1 MLRKAVLGEIL
12 KLKNSFIWY
21 VLIAL
26 PLISVL
32 IGCGNFYLNQGIL
45 TKQWYSLWTQVSL
58 FYGEFFFPILIA
70 IFCAYICRLEHMNH
84 NWNNIMTLPINLKN
98 IFLSKLAVISV
109 LTAITQIV
117 FVIFYIVAGNMFG
130 FPDSIPKELTGWIVK
145 GWIISISIA
154 SIQLYMSIKIRSFTT
169 PIGISLCLSLFG
181 MGLLI
186 AKPSIGIFFPYSML
200 GSAMG
205 IIKQSALSIND
216 TMVSICVAFITTL
229 VFSEIA
235 NRNFKKN
242 DVIS

>member
-1 MLRKAVLGEIL
+1 MLRKSVLGEIL

-21 VLIAL
+21 ILLAL
-26 PLISVL
+26 PLLSVL
-32 IGCGNFYLNQGIL
+32 IGTGNFYLNQDIL
-45 TKQWYSLWTQVSL
+45 KKEWYSLWTQVSL

-70 IFCAYICRLEHMNH
+70 IFCAYVCRLEHMNH
-84 NWNNIMTLPINLKN
+84 NWNNVMTLPINLKN
-98 IFLSKLAVISV
+98 IFLSKLIVISI

-117 FVIFYIVAGNMFG
+117 FVIFYIVAGNMIG
-130 FPDSIPKELTGWIVK
+130 FSQSVPNELPGWIVK

-154 SIQLYMSIKIRSFTT
+154 SIQLYLSIKIRSFAT

-186 AKPSIGIFFPYSML
+186 AQPSIGIFFPYSML

-205 IIKQSALSIND
+205 IIKQSALNVND
-216 TMVSICVAFITTL
+216 TIVTICVAFATTII
-229 VFSEIA
+229 FSEIA
-235 NRNFKKN
+235 KRNFRKN

>member
-98 IFLSKLAVISV
+98 IFLSKLAVTSV

-154 SIQLYMSIKIRSFTT
+154 SIQLYMSIKIRSFAT

>member
-21 VLIAL
+21 VLLAL

-117 FVIFYIVAGNMFG
+117 FVIFYIVAGNMFA

-154 SIQLYMSIKIRSFTT
+154 SIQLYMSIKIRSFAT

-181 MGLLI
+181 MVLLI

-216 TMVSICVAFITTL
+216 TMVSIFVAFITTL

>member
-70 IFCAYICRLEHMNH
+70 IFCAYTCRLEHMNH

-98 IFLSKLAVISV
+98 IFLSKLAVISI

-117 FVIFYIVAGNMFG
+117 FVIFYIVAGNMFV

-154 SIQLYMSIKIRSFTT
+154 SIQLYISIKIRSFAT

-216 TMVSICVAFITTL
+216 TVVSICVAFITTIIL
-229 VFSEIA
+229 SEIA

>member
-21 VLIAL
+21 VLLAL

-117 FVIFYIVAGNMFG
+117 FVIFYIVAGNTFA

-154 SIQLYMSIKIRSFTT
+154 SIQLYMSIKIRSFAT
-169 PIGISLCLSLFG
+169 PIGIGLCLSLFG
-181 MGLLI
+181 MVLLI

-216 TMVSICVAFITTL
+216 TMVSIFVAFITTL

>member
-154 SIQLYMSIKIRSFTT
+154 SIQLYMSIKIRSFAT

-186 AKPSIGIFFPYSML
+186 AKPSIGIFFPYSIL

>member
-154 SIQLYMSIKIRSFTT
+154 SIQLYMSIKIRSFAT

>member
-1 MLRKAVLGEIL
+1 MLRKSVLGEIL

-21 VLIAL
+21 ILLAL

-32 IGCGNFYLNQGIL
+32 IGTGNFYLNQGIL
-45 TKQWYSLWTQVSL
+45 KKEWYSLWTQVSL

-70 IFCAYICRLEHMNH
+70 IFCAYVCRLEHMNH

-98 IFLSKLAVISV
+98 IFLSKLIVISI

-117 FVIFYIVAGNMFG
+117 FVIFYIVAGNMIG
-130 FPDSIPKELTGWIVK
+130 FSQSVPNELTGWIVK

-154 SIQLYMSIKIRSFTT
+154 SIQLYLSIKIRSFAT

-181 MGLLI
+181 MGLLV
-186 AKPSIGIFFPYSML
+186 AQPSIGIFFPYSML

-205 IIKQSALSIND
+205 IIKQSALNVND
-216 TMVSICVAFITTL
+216 TIVTICVAFATTII
-229 VFSEIA
+229 FSEIA
-235 NRNFKKN
+235 KRNFRKN

>member
-1 MLRKAVLGEIL
+1 MLRKSVLGEIL

-21 VLIAL
+21 ILLAL
-26 PLISVL
+26 PLLSVL
-32 IGCGNFYLNQGIL
+32 IGTGNFYLNQDIL
-45 TKQWYSLWTQVSL
+45 KKEWYSLWTQVSL

-70 IFCAYICRLEHMNH
+70 IFCAYVCRLEHMNH
-84 NWNNIMTLPINLKN
+84 NWNNVMTLPINLKN
-98 IFLSKLAVISV
+98 IFLSKLIVIST

-117 FVIFYIVAGNMFG
+117 FVIFYIVAGNMIG
-130 FPDSIPKELTGWIVK
+130 FSQSVPNELTGWIIK

-154 SIQLYMSIKIRSFTT
+154 SIQLYLSIKIRSFAT

-186 AKPSIGIFFPYSML
+186 AQPSIGIFFPYSML

-205 IIKQSALSIND
+205 IIKQSALNVND
-216 TMVSICVAFITTL
+216 TIVTICVAFATTII
-229 VFSEIA
+229 FSEIA
-235 NRNFKKN
+235 KRNFRKN

>member
-1 MLRKAVLGEIL
+1 MLRKSVLGEIL

-21 VLIAL
+21 ILLAL
-26 PLISVL
+26 PLLSVL
-32 IGCGNFYLNQGIL
+32 IGTGNFYLNQDIL
-45 TKQWYSLWTQVSL
+45 KKEWYSLWTQVSL

-70 IFCAYICRLEHMNH
+70 IFCAYVCRLEHMNH
-84 NWNNIMTLPINLKN
+84 NWNNVMTLPINLKN
-98 IFLSKLAVISV
+98 IFLSKLIVISI

-117 FVIFYIVAGNMFG
+117 FVIFYIVAGNMIG
-130 FPDSIPKELTGWIVK
+130 FSQSLPNELTGWIVK

-154 SIQLYMSIKIRSFTT
+154 SIQLYLSIKIRSFAT

-186 AKPSIGIFFPYSML
+186 AQPSIGIFFPYSML

-205 IIKQSALSIND
+205 IIKQSALNVND
-216 TMVSICVAFITTL
+216 TIVTICVAFATTII
-229 VFSEIA
+229 FSEIA
-235 NRNFKKN
+235 KRNFRKN